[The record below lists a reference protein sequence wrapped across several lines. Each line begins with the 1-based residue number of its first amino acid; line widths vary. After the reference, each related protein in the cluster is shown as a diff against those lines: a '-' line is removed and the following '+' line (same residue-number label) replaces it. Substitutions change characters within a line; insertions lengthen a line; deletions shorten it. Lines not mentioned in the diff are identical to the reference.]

1 MAFSKRVGM
10 EPATDLKRRICSL
23 CEEAGF
29 QIGKSQ
35 IVMKREEQLQKS
47 FRVILTNVHE
57 ADWNPTVPDAYVG
70 SQWDEHKTNQINVMA
85 FIGCDGSFDGII
97 ELRCLATDVV
107 GDIFSPTL
115 RSCKIPIDDLPQ
127 WLPEI
132 ARQMRAIITGRK
144 QGEKGPW
151 QFGEMRWEYWKM

>member
-29 QIGKSQ
+29 IVAKSQ
-35 IVMKREEQLQKS
+35 LVMKREEQLQKS

-57 ADWNPTVPDAYVG
+57 AD
-70 SQWDEHKTNQINVMA
+70 SQWDEQKTNQINVMA

-115 RSCKIPIDDLPQ
+115 RSCRIPIDDLPQ

-132 ARQMRAIITGRK
+132 ARQMHAIITGRK
-144 QGEKGPW
+144 EGEKGPW